1 MKLLFIT
8 QYFPPEVGA
17 PQNRIY
23 ELAIRLLE
31 KGVDITVLTAMPN
44 YPQMEIHK
52 EYQNKK
58 YVFETMNDLKVHRS
72 SIKVSKSKS
81 IFTRLLGYFSF
92 VISSYMVG
100 IKKLDKK
107 YDIVICESP
116 PLFLGISAYFISK
129 RKKAKFIFN
138 ISDLWPES
146 AEKLGLVRNKLF
158 LKLASYLEEYLYK
171 KAHLISGQT
180 LGICNNISNRFPKKK
195 IIWLPNG
202 VDLSYYNPDNK
213 TSSNWREK
221 NNFKD
226 TDILYFYGGIIGYA
240 QGLEIIINVANK
252 LKTNSKIKFI
262 ILGNGPEKEKLIS
275 LNNKLGLD
283 NVFFFDVVTKDKM
296 PNILLS
302 VDYSIVPLKKLD
314 LFLGAIPSK
323 IFECLAM
330 KVPIILGVDGEAR
343 ELFINKGNCGLYFE
357 PENVEQLYIQ
367 IMKTIKDTELKTKLG
382 NNARDYVLNNFNR
395 ENIAANFKKELDKL
409 FQKK

>member
-31 KGVDITVLTAMPN
+31 EDVDITVLTAMPN

-52 EYQNKK
+52 EYKNKK
-58 YVFETMNDLKVHRS
+58 YVFENINNLKVHRS

-81 IFTRLLGYFSF
+81 IFARLMCYFSF
-92 VISSYMVG
+92 VFSSYKVG
-100 IKKLDKK
+100 RNKLDEI

-116 PLFLGISAYFISK
+116 PLFLGISAYLISK
-129 RKKAKFIFN
+129 RKKAKFVFN

-146 AEKLGLVRNKLF
+146 AEKLGLVKNKLF

-171 KAHLISGQT
+171 KSTLISGQT
-180 LGICNNISNRFPKKK
+180 LGICNNISHRFPNKKVF
-195 IIWLPNG
+195 WLPNG

-213 TSSNWREK
+213 TPSNWREK

-226 TDILYFYGGIIGYA
+226 NDILYFYGGIIGYA

-252 LKTNSKIKFI
+252 LKANSKLKFI
-262 ILGNGPEKEKLIS
+262 LLGNGPEREKLINLSNKLS
-275 LNNKLGLD
+275 LN
-283 NVFFFDVVTKDKM
+283 NVFFFDAVTKDKM
-296 PNILLS
+296 PNILSS

-343 ELFINKGNCGLYFE
+343 ELFIDKGKCGLYFE
-357 PENVEQLYIQ
+357 PENVEQLYEQ
-367 IMKTIKDTELKTKLG
+367 IIKTIKDTELKTKLG
-382 NNARDYVLNNFNR
+382 NNARDYVFNNFNR
-395 ENIAANFKKELDKL
+395 ENIATDFKQELDKL
-409 FQKK
+409 FETN

>member
-1 MKLLFIT
+1 VKLLFIT

-58 YVFETMNDLKVHRS
+58 YVFENMNNLKVHRS

-81 IFTRLLGYFSF
+81 IFIRLLGYFSF
-92 VISSYMVG
+92 VFSSYRVG
-100 IKKLDKK
+100 MKKIDKK

-146 AEKLGLVRNKLF
+146 AEKLGLVKNKLF

-180 LGICNNISNRFPKKK
+180 LGICNNISHRFPKKK

-202 VDLSYYNPDNK
+202 VDVSYYNPDNRI
-213 TSSNWREK
+213 SSNWRTK

-226 TDILYFYGGIIGYA
+226 SDILYFYGGIIGYA

-262 ILGNGPEKEKLIS
+262 ILGNGPEKEKLIA
-275 LNNKLGLD
+275 LNKKLGLS

-330 KVPIILGVDGEAR
+330 KVPILLGVDGEAR

-357 PENVEQLYIQ
+357 PENVEQLYVQ
-367 IMKTIKDTELKTKLG
+367 IMKTIKDTELKTTLG

-395 ENIAANFKKELDKL
+395 ENIATDFKKELDKL
-409 FQKK
+409 FQRK